1 MAVILDEYGK
11 YSIKLENGDT
21 AGGYL
26 IDAVFKEM
34 EKLQKKVEALEQGQS
49 AFEKSTSFF
58 GYEGDPT
65 ILKILDRIEELEK
78 RLDKMQQQKPVR

>member
-21 AGGYL
+21 AGGYI

-34 EKLQKKVEALEQGQS
+34 EKLQKKVE
-49 AFEKSTSFF
+49 
-58 GYEGDPT
+58 
-65 ILKILDRIEELEK
+65 ELEK
-78 RLDKMQQQKPVR
+78 RLENHIQAQCGPGDVHL